1 MWFIKYTD
9 NQDNYNYVKEIFER
23 KADAFTYIKTNLN
36 NDINNVEILNINT
49 SLISDDISLNT
60 KLFLKSNKNKPYGTI
75 CDLTNHLVCVN
86 KGDDYVVE
94 LTKAR
99 INRELIL
106 GNIYISA

>member
-60 KLFLKSNKNKPYGTI
+60 KLFLKSNNVSN
-75 CDLTNHLVCVN
+75 TNERFK
-86 KGDDYVVE
+86 KGQ
-94 LTKAR
+94 K
-99 INRELIL
+99 
-106 GNIYISA
+106 S